1 MLKIKNFGNDR
12 AVDSVTELQDALRTD
27 YKGMHVSIVYSAKPH
42 GMSRVVLVTV
52 NDAGVITHTN
62 NGTGPVTFD
71 ELDELRL

>member
-1 MLKIKNFGNDR
+1 
-12 AVDSVTELQDALRTD
+12 
-27 YKGMHVSIVYSAKPH
+27 MHVSIVYSAKPH

-62 NGTGPVTFD
+62 NGTGPVNFD